1 MTTINPGMRD
11 GAGTIAGN
19 DAPRA
24 AVNISDAAQLENTFI
39 TMMTAQIRNQDPTK
53 PMDSSEFVSQ
63 FSAMSQV
70 KSMENM
76 ASLTRNNM
84 ILTDNLQTLTAAGLV
99 GREVM
104 VEVQQVTLGDT
115 PLKGQLT
122 QQHSSGQTLVRLIDS
137 NGAAHDVRLGAQGP
151 GPVRFEINP
160 QALGLAPG
168 RYTIESETDTGEY
181 PTTEMAGVVR
191 HVRVSEEGP
200 VLDIEGAGDVP
211 FYRITE
217 FGQTAVAGLL

>member
-1 MTTINPGMRD
+1 MTTITNGVQ
-11 GAGTIAGN
+11 GAAGAVAG
-19 DAPRA
+19 DEAPRA
-24 AVNISDAAQLENTFI
+24 AVNVSDAAQLENTFI

-76 ASLTRNNM
+76 AALTRNNM

-99 GREVM
+99 GQEVK
-104 VEVQQVTLGDT
+104 VGVSQVNLGEAVV
-115 PLKGQLT
+115 KGQVT
-122 QQHSSGQTLVRLIDS
+122 QQHASGQTLIRLTDS
-137 NGAAHDVRLGAQGP
+137 NGTAQEFRLGGQPA
-151 GPVRFEINP
+151 GPVSFEIDP
-160 QALGLAPG
+160 VALGLAPG
-168 RYTIESETDTGEY
+168 RYSIEAETDTGEY
-181 PTTEMAGVVR
+181 PATEVAGVVR

-200 VLDIEGAGDVP
+200 VLDVEGAGDVP

>member
-1 MTTINPGMRD
+1 MTTITNGVQ
-11 GAGTIAGN
+11 GAAGAIAG
-19 DAPRA
+19 DEPPRA

-76 ASLTRNNM
+76 AALARNNM
-84 ILTDNLQTLTAAGLV
+84 ILTDNLQTLTAGLV
-99 GREVM
+99 GQEVK
-104 VEVQQVTLGDT
+104 VGVGQVNLGDAVV
-115 PLKGQLT
+115 KGQIT
-122 QQHSSGQTLVRLIDS
+122 QQHASGQTLIRLTDS
-137 NGAAHDVRLGAQGP
+137 NGTAHEIRLGGQQAGS
-151 GPVRFEINP
+151 VSFEIDP
-160 QALGLAPG
+160 SAHGLAPG
-168 RYTIESETDTGEY
+168 RYVIEAETDTGEY
-181 PTTEMAGVVR
+181 PATEIAGVVR

-200 VLDIEGAGDVP
+200 VLDVEGAGDVP
-211 FYRITE
+211 FYKITE